1 VAIGCLEPRWK
12 TLYANRLEVSFT
24 DADIYAID
32 ILSRNATNLTSHQ
45 GEALNTASSISPDGK
60 TRLITSD
67 AKSGYQNVALLDI
80 ASRKVPWVT
89 DTKWEASAGDFSPD
103 GKQFTYA
110 INADGR
116 SDVYLGDTAT
126 TKSDKI
132 PIGSGANGFAAYPS
146 SFSGGRLLLSHE
158 SSVEPADFWVYDLA
172 SRKPRQLT
180 YSVIASLNSAPGRHR
195 NS

>member
-1 VAIGCLEPRWK
+1 
-12 TLYANRLEVSFT
+12 LYANRLEVSVT

-32 ILSRNATNLTSHQ
+32 ILSRNAANLTSHQ
-45 GEALNTASSISPDGK
+45 GKALNTASSISPDGK

-67 AKSGYQNVALLDI
+67 ANSGYQNVALLDI
-80 ASRKVPWVT
+80 ASRKVPWVA

-116 SDVYLGDTAT
+116 SDVYLRDTAT

-132 PIGSGANGFAAYPS
+132 PIGSGANGFAYPS
-146 SFSGGRLLLSHE
+146 SFSGGRLSIAVTREFGRARGLLGS
-158 SSVEPADFWVYDLA
+158 
-172 SRKPRQLT
+172 
-180 YSVIASLNSAPGRHR
+180 
-195 NS
+195 